1 MAGRPLTE
9 LTHDLGRA
17 LLRRDGA
24 DLTDA
29 QLLTRF
35 VSFRQACMN
44 HPD

>member
-1 MAGRPLTE
+1 MAGNPLTE